1 MVSLVWGFGFLC
13 IPRLAMTNFAGFKG
27 RKGALQIETGSTQI
41 QALTIS
47 VIAKLREEEYS
58 GRLAWLP
65 GLALFCNKVS
75 IFCNTILFCNNLHV

>member
-1 MVSLVWGFGFLC
+1 MVSLVWGVGFLC
-13 IPRLAMTNFAGFKG
+13 IPRLAVTNFAGFNG
-27 RKGALQIETGSTQI
+27 RKGALQIETVSTQI

-65 GLALFCNKVS
+65 GLALFCN
-75 IFCNTILFCNNLHV
+75 NLHV